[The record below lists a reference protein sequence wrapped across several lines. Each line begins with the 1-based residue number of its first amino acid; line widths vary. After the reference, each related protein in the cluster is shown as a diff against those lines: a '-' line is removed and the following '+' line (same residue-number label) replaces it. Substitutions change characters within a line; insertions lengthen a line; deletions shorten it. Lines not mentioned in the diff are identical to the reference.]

1 MARISLVEQYDN
13 KDVIQQIYVLKDG
26 LETTQEQAEQANA
39 TATQALNSAGSAAS
53 TANEAIQTANTAN
66 TNASDALTQVAQA
79 QADVTQALADAE
91 QAQTDADNAIVS
103 GSITTDTTSG
113 NLVLTRGTG
122 SAVTTPIP
130 IASASQTGLMN
141 AQTYAG
147 LTNLN
152 ARVSALEGKNT
163 TVYVTFPNNDP
174 DQATITSVFTTKAGR
189 APVAGDYAVDLAKN
203 LTYGYDGTTWT
214 KVGTDV
220 SVPQFSLGSPG
231 LIVGS
236 DEDGT
241 VFAETDGTGSVKGWD
256 VLTGKVSTNETDID
270 ALQTSMTQVE
280 GDISEIQT
288 SLGGKQGTLTS
299 VTVTLTVAGW
309 ANNQQTIT
317 ASNVT
322 ADNIV
327 WVSPAPASFDAYGE
341 AGIRAIAQGAGTIT
355 FQCTTVPT
363 AEITV
368 EVVA

>member
-13 KDVIQQIYVLKDG
+13 KDVIQQIYLLKDG
-26 LETTQEQAEQANA
+26 LETTQEQAQNA
-39 TATQALNSAGSAAS
+39 ES
-53 TANEAIQTANTAN
+53 TANTAISQISSAVTTAN
-66 TNASDALTQVAQA
+66 QAIALAQPAYDTANAA
-79 QADVTQALADAE
+79 QADATQALADAT

-103 GSITTDTTSG
+103 GSITTTNTTG

-147 LTNLN
+147 ITNLDT
-152 ARVSALEGKNT
+152 RVSALEGKNT
-163 TVYVTFPNNDP
+163 TVYVTFPNSNP

-189 APVAGDYAVDLAKN
+189 APVAGDYAVDIAKN
-203 LTYGYDGTTWT
+203 LTYGYDGSTWT

-220 SVPQFSLGSPG
+220 SVPQFALGTPG

-256 VLTGKVSTNETDID
+256 VLSGNVSTNTSNISTMQGQITQ
-270 ALQTSMTQVE
+270 LQTDVA
-280 GDISEIQT
+280 
-288 SLGGKQGTLTS
+288 GKQADLTP

-309 ANNQQTIT
+309 SSNQQTVSAT
-317 ASNVT
+317 NVT

-327 WVSPAPASFDAYGE
+327 WVSPAPASFDAYAE

>member
-1 MARISLVEQYDN
+1 MTRISLVEQYDN
-13 KDVIQQIYVLKDG
+13 KDVIQQIYKLKDG
-26 LETTQEQAEQANA
+26 LETTQEQVQNAE
-39 TATQALNSAGSAAS
+39 S
-53 TANEAIQTANTAN
+53 TADTAISQASSAVTTANQAIALAQPAYDTAN
-66 TNASDALTQVAQA
+66 SA
-79 QADVTQALADAE
+79 QADATQALADAE

-103 GSITTDTTSG
+103 GQVTVDTTSG
-113 NLVLTRGTG
+113 SLVLTKGTG
-122 SAVTTPIP
+122 VAVTTPIP

-147 LTNLN
+147 ITSLDS
-152 ARVSALEGKNT
+152 RVSALEGKNT

-174 DQATITSVFTTKAGR
+174 DQATITSTFTTKAGR
-189 APVAGDYAVDLAKN
+189 APVAGDYAVDIAKN

-256 VLTGKVSTNETDID
+256 TLTGRVGTNETDID
-270 ALQTSMTQVE
+270 ALQTSMAQVE

-288 SLGGKQGTLTS
+288 SLGGKQGAITS
-299 VTVTLTVAGW
+299 VTVTLTVEGW
-309 ANNQQTIT
+309 ANNQQTVS

-327 WVSPAPASFDAYGE
+327 WVSPAPASFTAYGK
-341 AGIRAIAQGAGTIT
+341 AGIYASAQAEGSIT
-355 FQCTTVPT
+355 FTCSSVPT
-363 AEITV
+363 DAISV

>member
-26 LETTQEQAEQANA
+26 LVTTQEQAQ
-39 TATQALNSAGSAAS
+39 SAET
-53 TANEAIQTANTAN
+53 TANQAMSQIASAVTTANQAIQTANTAS
-66 TNASDALTQVAQA
+66 TNASDALTQVVQA
-79 QADVTQALADAE
+79 QADATQALADAA

-103 GSITTDTTSG
+103 GSITTTNTSG
-113 NLVLTRGTG
+113 SLVLTRGSG
-122 SAVTTPIP
+122 SAVTTAIP

-141 AQTYAG
+141 AQTYVG
-147 LTNLN
+147 LTSLDT
-152 ARVSALEGKNT
+152 RVSALEGKNT
-163 TVYVTFPNNDP
+163 TVYVTFPNNNP
-174 DQATITSVFTTKAGR
+174 DQATITSTFTTKAGR
-189 APVAGDYAVDLAKN
+189 APMAGDYAVDIAKN

-220 SVPQFSLGSPG
+220 SVPQFALGTPG

-256 VLTGKVSTNETDID
+256 VLTGSVSTNTSNISTMQGQITQ
-270 ALQTSMTQVE
+270 LQTDVA
-280 GDISEIQT
+280 
-288 SLGGKQGTLTS
+288 GKQADLTP

-309 ANNQQTIT
+309 ANNQQTAT

-327 WVSPAPASFDAYGE
+327 WVSPAPASFDAYAE
-341 AGIRAIAQGAGTIT
+341 AGIRATAQGAGTIT

>member
-26 LETTQEQAEQANA
+26 LETTQEQTEQANA
-39 TATQALNSAGSAAS
+39 TATQALNSVSSAVS
-53 TANEAIQTANTAN
+53 TANQAIALAQPAYDTANA
-66 TNASDALTQVAQA
+66 A
-79 QADVTQALADAE
+79 QADATQALADAE

-103 GSITTDTTSG
+103 GSITTTNTTG
-113 NLVLTRGTG
+113 NLVLTKGSG

-147 LTNLN
+147 ITSLDT
-152 ARVSALEGKNT
+152 RVSALEGKNT
-163 TVYVTFPNNDP
+163 TVYVTFPNSDP

-189 APVAGDYAVDLAKN
+189 APVAGDYAVDIAKN

-220 SVPQFSLGSPG
+220 SVPQFSLGTPG

-270 ALQTSMTQVE
+270 TLQTSMTQVE

-299 VTVTLTVAGW
+299 MTVTLTVAGW
-309 ANNQQTIT
+309 SGNRQTVS

-322 ADNIV
+322 TSNIV
-327 WVSPAPASFDAYGE
+327 WVSPAPASFTAYGK
-341 AGIRAIAQGAGTIT
+341 AGIYASAQAEGTIT
-355 FQCTTVPT
+355 FICSKVPT
-363 AEITV
+363 EAIDV

>member
-26 LETTQEQAEQANA
+26 LETTQEQAQNAENTADLAISQISSAVTTANQAIALAQPAYDTANA
-39 TATQALNSAGSAAS
+39 
-53 TANEAIQTANTAN
+53 
-66 TNASDALTQVAQA
+66 A
-79 QADVTQALADAE
+79 QADATQALADAE

-103 GSITTDTTSG
+103 GSITTTNTTG
-113 NLVLTRGTG
+113 NLVLTRGSG
-122 SAVTTPIP
+122 SVVTAAIP

-147 LTNLN
+147 ITSLD

-163 TVYVTFPNNDP
+163 TVYVTFPNSNP
-174 DQATITSVFTTKAGR
+174 DQATITSTFTTKAGR
-189 APVAGDYAVDLAKN
+189 APVAGDYAVDIAKN

-220 SVPQFSLGSPG
+220 SVPQFSLGTPG

-256 VLTGKVSTNETDID
+256 TLTTQVTTIDGEVQTAQSDIT
-270 ALQTSMTQVE
+270 ALQS
-280 GDISEIQT
+280 
-288 SLGGKQGTLTS
+288 GKQNTITA

-309 ANNQQTIT
+309 ADNQQTVSV
-317 ASNVT
+317 SNVT
-322 ADNIV
+322 ASNIV
-327 WVSPAPASFDAYGE
+327 WVSPAPTSFTVYGE
-341 AGIRAIAQGAGTIT
+341 AGIRATAQGAGTIT

>member
-26 LETTQEQAEQANA
+26 LETTQEQAQQANA
-39 TATQALNSAGSAAS
+39 TATEALNSVGSAIS
-53 TANEAIQTANTAN
+53 TANQAIALAQPAYDTANA
-66 TNASDALTQVAQA
+66 A
-79 QADVTQALADAE
+79 QADATQALADAE

-103 GSITTDTTSG
+103 GQVTVDATSG
-113 NLVLTRGTG
+113 NLVLTKGTG
-122 SAVTTPIP
+122 ASVTTPIP

-147 LTNLN
+147 ITSLDT
-152 ARVSALEGKNT
+152 RVSALEGKNT
-163 TVYVTFPNNDP
+163 TVYVTFPNNNP

-189 APVAGDYAVDLAKN
+189 APVAGDYAVDIAKN

-256 VLTGKVSTNETDID
+256 TLTTQVTIIDGEVQTAQSDIT
-270 ALQTSMTQVE
+270 ALQSN
-280 GDISEIQT
+280 
-288 SLGGKQGTLTS
+288 KQNTITS

-309 ANNQQTIT
+309 ASNQQTVSAT
-317 ASNVT
+317 NVT
-322 ADNIV
+322 ADNII
-327 WVSPAPASFDAYGE
+327 WVSPAPASFDAYAE
-341 AGIRAIAQGAGTIT
+341 AGIRAISQGAGTIT

>member
-13 KDVIQQIYVLKDG
+13 KDVIQQIYLLKDG
-26 LETTQEQAEQANA
+26 LETTQEQAQNA
-39 TATQALNSAGSAAS
+39 ES
-53 TANEAIQTANTAN
+53 TANTAISQISSAVATAN
-66 TNASDALTQVAQA
+66 QAIALAQPAYDTANAAQTDA
-79 QADVTQALADAE
+79 TQALADAE

-103 GSITTDTTSG
+103 GSITTTNTTG

-122 SAVTTPIP
+122 FAITTAIP

-147 LTNLN
+147 ITNLDT
-152 ARVSALEGKNT
+152 RVSALEGKNT

-189 APVAGDYAVDLAKN
+189 APVAGDYAVDIAKN

-220 SVPQFSLGSPG
+220 SVPQFALGTPG

-256 VLTGKVSTNETDID
+256 VLTGKVSANETDID

-288 SLGGKQGTLTS
+288 SLGGKQDTLAS
-299 VTVTLTVAGW
+299 VSVTLTVAGW
-309 ANNQQTIT
+309 SSNQQTVSAT
-317 ASNVT
+317 NVT

-327 WVSPAPASFDAYGE
+327 WVSPAPASFDAYAE
-341 AGIRAIAQGAGTIT
+341 AGIRATAQGAGTIT

>member
-13 KDVIQQIYVLKDG
+13 KDVIQQIYLLKDG
-26 LETTQEQAEQANA
+26 LETTQEQAQQANA
-39 TATQALNSAGSAAS
+39 TATEALNSVGSAIS
-53 TANEAIQTANTAN
+53 TANQAIALAQPAYDTANA
-66 TNASDALTQVAQA
+66 A
-79 QADVTQALADAE
+79 QADATQALADAE

-103 GSITTDTTSG
+103 GQVTVDATSG
-113 NLVLTRGTG
+113 SLVLTKGTG
-122 SAVTTPIP
+122 VAVTTPIP

-147 LTNLN
+147 LTTLDT
-152 ARVSALEGKNT
+152 RVSALEGKNT
-163 TVYVTFPNNDP
+163 TVYVTFPNSDP
-174 DQATITSVFTTKAGR
+174 DQATITSTFTTKAGR
-189 APVAGDYAVDLAKN
+189 APVAGDYAVDIAKN

-220 SVPQFSLGSPG
+220 SVPQFSLGTPG

-256 VLTGKVSTNETDID
+256 TLTNQVTTIDGEVQTAQSDIT
-270 ALQTSMTQVE
+270 ALQNN
-280 GDISEIQT
+280 
-288 SLGGKQGTLTS
+288 KQNTITA

-309 ANNQQTIT
+309 VENQQTVS

-327 WVSPAPASFDAYGE
+327 WVSPAPTSFDTYAK

-355 FQCTTVPT
+355 FQYTTVPT
-363 AEITV
+363 VELTV

>member
-13 KDVIQQIYVLKDG
+13 KDVIQQIYLLKDG
-26 LETTQEQAEQANA
+26 LETTQEQAQNA
-39 TATQALNSAGSAAS
+39 ES
-53 TANEAIQTANTAN
+53 TANQAISQISSAVTTANQAIALAQPAYDTAN
-66 TNASDALTQVAQA
+66 AA
-79 QADVTQALADAE
+79 QADATQALADAE

-103 GSITTDTTSG
+103 GQVTVDTTSG
-113 NLVLTRGTG
+113 NLVLTKGTG
-122 SAVTTPIP
+122 VAVTTPIP

-147 LTNLN
+147 LTSLDT
-152 ARVSALEGKNT
+152 RVSALEGKNT

-174 DQATITSVFTTKAGR
+174 DQATITSTFATKAGR
-189 APVAGDYAVDLAKN
+189 APVAGDYAVDIAKN

-220 SVPQFSLGSPG
+220 SVPQFSLGTPG

-256 VLTGKVSTNETDID
+256 VLSGNVSTNTSDISTMQGQISQ
-270 ALQTSMTQVE
+270 LQTDVA
-280 GDISEIQT
+280 
-288 SLGGKQGTLTS
+288 GKQADLTP

-309 ANNQQTIT
+309 ASNQQTVSAT
-317 ASNVT
+317 NVT

-327 WVSPAPASFDAYGE
+327 WVSPTPASFDVYAK
-341 AGIRAIAQGAGTIT
+341 AGIRAIAQGAGTVT

-363 AEITV
+363 AEMTV

>member
-13 KDVIQQIYVLKDG
+13 KDVIQQIYLLKDG
-26 LETTQEQAEQANA
+26 LETTQEQAQNA
-39 TATQALNSAGSAAS
+39 ES
-53 TANEAIQTANTAN
+53 TANTAISQISSAVATAN
-66 TNASDALTQVAQA
+66 QAIALAQPAYDTANAA
-79 QADVTQALADAE
+79 QADATQALADAE

-103 GSITTDTTSG
+103 GQVTVDATSG
-113 NLVLTRGTG
+113 NLVLTKGTG
-122 SAVTTPIP
+122 SAVTSAIP

-147 LTNLN
+147 ITSLD

-163 TVYVTFPNNDP
+163 TVYVTFPNSNP
-174 DQATITSVFTTKAGR
+174 DQATITSTFTTKAGR
-189 APVAGDYAVDLAKN
+189 APVAGDYAVDIAKN

-220 SVPQFSLGSPG
+220 SIPQFSLGSPG

-256 VLTGKVSTNETDID
+256 TLTGNVQTNTSNITTIQGQV
-270 ALQTSMTQVE
+270 AQLQTDVA
-280 GDISEIQT
+280 
-288 SLGGKQGTLTS
+288 GKQADLTS
-299 VTVTLTVAGW
+299 VTVTLAVAGW
-309 ANNQQTIT
+309 ASNQQPVT

-327 WVSPAPASFDAYGE
+327 WVSPAPASFTAYGQ
-341 AGIRAIAQGAGTIT
+341 AGIYASAQAEGTIT
-355 FQCTTVPT
+355 FTCTKAPTV
-363 AEITV
+363 AISV

>member
-26 LETTQEQAEQANA
+26 LETTQEQAQNA
-39 TATQALNSAGSAAS
+39 ES
-53 TANEAIQTANTAN
+53 TANQAMSQIESAVTTANQAIALAQPAYDTAN
-66 TNASDALTQVAQA
+66 AA
-79 QADVTQALADAE
+79 QADATQALADAE

-103 GSITTDTTSG
+103 GSITTTNTTGS
-113 NLVLTRGTG
+113 LVLTKGTG
-122 SAVTTPIP
+122 SAVTTAIP

-147 LTNLN
+147 ITSLDS
-152 ARVSALEGKNT
+152 RVSALEGKNT
-163 TVYVTFPNNDP
+163 TVYVTFPDNDP
-174 DQATITSVFTTKAGR
+174 DQATITSTFTTKAGR
-189 APVAGDYAVDLAKN
+189 APVAGDYAVDIAKN

-220 SVPQFSLGSPG
+220 SIPQFSLGSPG
-231 LIVGS
+231 LIIGS

-256 VLTGKVSTNETDID
+256 VLSGNVSTNTSDISTMQGQIIQ
-270 ALQTSMTQVE
+270 LQTDVA
-280 GDISEIQT
+280 
-288 SLGGKQGTLTS
+288 GKQADLTP

-309 ANNQQTIT
+309 ASNRQTVSAT
-317 ASNVT
+317 NVT
-322 ADNIV
+322 ADSIV
-327 WVSPAPASFDAYGE
+327 WVSPAPASFDAYAK
-341 AGIRAIAQGAGTIT
+341 AGIRAITQGAGTIT

>member
-26 LETTQEQAEQANA
+26 LETTQEQTEQANA
-39 TATQALNSAGSAAS
+39 TATEALNSVSSAIS
-53 TANEAIQTANTAN
+53 TANQAIQTANTADAS
-66 TNASDALTQVAQA
+66 ASDALTQVVQA
-79 QADVTQALADAE
+79 QADATQALADAE

-103 GSITTDTTSG
+103 GQVTVDATSG
-113 NLVLTRGTG
+113 NLVLTKGTG
-122 SAVTTPIP
+122 SALTTPIP

-147 LTNLN
+147 ITNLD

-163 TVYVTFPNNDP
+163 TVYVTFPNSNP

-189 APVAGDYAVDLAKN
+189 APVAGDYAVDIAKN

-256 VLTGKVSTNETDID
+256 TLTNQVTTIDGEVQTAQSDIT
-270 ALQTSMTQVE
+270 ALQSN
-280 GDISEIQT
+280 
-288 SLGGKQGTLTS
+288 KQNTITA
-299 VTVTLTVAGW
+299 VTVSLTVAGW
-309 ANNQQTIT
+309 ASNQQTVSAT
-317 ASNVT
+317 NVT
-322 ADNIV
+322 ASNIV
-327 WVSPAPASFDAYGE
+327 WVSPAPASFTTYGQ
-341 AGIRAIAQGAGTIT
+341 AGIYASAQADGTIT
-355 FQCTTVPT
+355 FTCKSVPST
-363 AEITV
+363 AISV

>member
-1 MARISLVEQYDN
+1 MTRISLVEQYDN
-13 KDVIQQIYVLKDG
+13 KDVIQQIYLLKDG
-26 LETTQEQAEQANA
+26 LSETQEQAQQATA
-39 TATQALNSAGSAAS
+39 DATQALSSISGAVAAS
-53 TANEAIQTANTAN
+53 EQAVQTANEANANAE
-66 TNASDALTQVAQA
+66 DALTQVAQA
-79 QADVTQALADAE
+79 QADATQALADAA

-103 GSITTDTTSG
+103 GSITTTNTSG
-113 NLVLTRGTG
+113 NLVLTKGSG

-147 LTNLN
+147 ITNLDT
-152 ARVSALEGKNT
+152 RVSALEGKNT
-163 TVYVTFPNNDP
+163 TVYVTFPNDNP
-174 DQATITSVFTTKAGR
+174 DQATITSTFTTKAGR
-189 APVAGDYAVDLAKN
+189 APVAGDYAVDIAKN

-256 VLTGKVSTNETDID
+256 TLTAQVTTIDGEVQTAQSDIT
-270 ALQTSMTQVE
+270 ALQS
-280 GDISEIQT
+280 
-288 SLGGKQGTLTS
+288 GKQNTITA

-309 ANNQQTIT
+309 ADNQQTVS

-322 ADNIV
+322 ASNIV
-327 WVSPAPASFDAYGE
+327 WVSPAPTSFTAYGE
-341 AGIRAIAQGAGTIT
+341 AGIRATAQGSGTIT

-363 AEITV
+363 VEITV

>member
-13 KDVIQQIYVLKDG
+13 KDVIQQIYLLKDG
-26 LETTQEQAEQANA
+26 LETTQEQTEQANA
-39 TATQALNSAGSAAS
+39 TATEALNSVSSAIS
-53 TANEAIQTANTAN
+53 DANQAIQTANTAN
-66 TNASDALTQVAQA
+66 ANASDALTQVTQA
-79 QADVTQALADAE
+79 QADATQALADAE

-103 GSITTDTTSG
+103 GQVAVDATSG

-147 LTNLN
+147 ITNLD

-174 DQATITSVFTTKAGR
+174 DQSTITSTFTTKAGR
-189 APVAGDYAVDLAKN
+189 APVAGDYAVDIAKN
-203 LTYGYDGTTWT
+203 LTYGYDGATWT

-241 VFAETDGTGSVKGWD
+241 VFAEADGTGSVKGWD
-256 VLTGKVSTNETDID
+256 TLT
-270 ALQTSMTQVE
+270 TQVTTIDGE
-280 GDISEIQT
+280 VQTAQSDIT
-288 SLGGKQGTLTS
+288 SLQNNKQNTITS

-309 ANNQQTIT
+309 SSNQQTVS

-322 ADNIV
+322 ASNIV
-327 WVSPAPASFDAYGE
+327 WVSPAPASFVEYGK
-341 AGIRAIAQGAGTIT
+341 AGIYASAQAAGTIT
-355 FQCTTVPT
+355 FICESVPST
-363 AEITV
+363 AITV

>member
-26 LETTQEQAEQANA
+26 LETTQEQAQNA
-39 TATQALNSAGSAAS
+39 ES
-53 TANEAIQTANTAN
+53 TANTAISQISYAVTTAN
-66 TNASDALTQVAQA
+66 QAMALAQPAYDTANAAQTDA
-79 QADVTQALADAE
+79 TQALADAE

-103 GSITTDTTSG
+103 GSITTTNTTGS
-113 NLVLTRGTG
+113 LVLTRGTG
-122 SAVTTPIP
+122 FAVTTPIP

-147 LTNLN
+147 ITSLDT
-152 ARVSALEGKNT
+152 RVSALEGKNT

-174 DQATITSVFTTKAGR
+174 DQATITSTFTTKAGR
-189 APVAGDYAVDLAKN
+189 APVAGDYAVDIAKN

-220 SVPQFSLGSPG
+220 SVPQFSLGTPG

-256 VLTGKVSTNETDID
+256 TLTTQVTTIDGEVQTAQSDIT
-270 ALQTSMTQVE
+270 ALQS
-280 GDISEIQT
+280 S
-288 SLGGKQGTLTS
+288 KQNTITS
-299 VTVTLTVAGW
+299 VSVSLTVVGW
-309 ANNQQTIT
+309 ASNQQTVS

-322 ADNIV
+322 ASNIV
-327 WVSPAPASFDAYGE
+327 WVSPAPASFVEYGK
-341 AGIRAIAQGAGTIT
+341 AGIRAVTQGAGTIT

-363 AEITV
+363 DEIAV

>member
-13 KDVIQQIYVLKDG
+13 KDVIQQIYRLKDD
-26 LETTQEQAEQANA
+26 LQETTDTANSAQADAEQAV
-39 TATQALNSAGSAAS
+39 TQANTALS
-53 TANEAIQTANTAN
+53 TANNALSIAQPALDTAN
-66 TNASDALTQVAQA
+66 SA
-79 QADVTQALADAE
+79 QADATQALADAE

-103 GSITTDTTSG
+103 GTITTTNTTGS
-113 NLVLTRGTG
+113 LVLTRGTG
-122 SAVTTPIP
+122 SEVTTPIP

-147 LTNLN
+147 ITNLDT
-152 ARVSALEGKNT
+152 RVSALEGKNT
-163 TVYVTFPNNDP
+163 TVYVTFPNSNP

-189 APVAGDYAVDLAKN
+189 APVAGDYAVDIAKN

-220 SVPQFSLGSPG
+220 SVPQFALGTPG

-256 VLTGKVSTNETDID
+256 TLSGNVSTNTSDINTMQGQITQ
-270 ALQTSMTQVE
+270 LQTDVA
-280 GDISEIQT
+280 
-288 SLGGKQGTLTS
+288 GKQADLTS

-309 ANNQQTIT
+309 VGNQQTVT
-317 ASNVT
+317 AGNVT
-322 ADNIV
+322 AENIV
-327 WVSPAPASFDAYGE
+327 WVSPAPASFDAYAK
-341 AGIRAIAQGAGTIT
+341 AGIRATVQGAGTIT

-363 AEITV
+363 VEIAV

>member
-13 KDVIQQIYVLKDG
+13 KDVIQQIYLLKDG
-26 LETTQEQAEQANA
+26 LVETQEQAQQATA
-39 TATQALNSAGSAAS
+39 DATQALSSISGAVDAS
-53 TANEAIQTANTAN
+53 EQAVQTANEANANAE
-66 TNASDALTQVAQA
+66 DALTQVVQA
-79 QADVTQALADAE
+79 QADATQALADAE

-103 GSITTDTTSG
+103 GTITTTNTEG
-113 NLVLTRGTG
+113 NLVLTKGTG
-122 SAVTTPIP
+122 VAVTTPIP

-147 LTNLN
+147 ITSLDT
-152 ARVSALEGKNT
+152 RVSALEGKNT

-174 DQATITSVFTTKAGR
+174 DQATITSTFTTKAGR
-189 APVAGDYAVDLAKN
+189 APVAGDYAVDIAKN

-256 VLTGKVSTNETDID
+256 TLTNQVTTIVGEVQTAQSDIT
-270 ALQTSMTQVE
+270 ALQSN
-280 GDISEIQT
+280 
-288 SLGGKQGTLTS
+288 KQNTITS
-299 VTVTLTVAGW
+299 VTVSLTVEGW
-309 ANNQQTIT
+309 SDNQQTVSAT
-317 ASNVT
+317 NVT
-322 ADNIV
+322 ASNIV
-327 WVSPAPASFDAYGE
+327 WVSPAPASFTAYGQ
-341 AGIRAIAQGAGTIT
+341 AGIYASAQSAGSIT
-355 FQCTTVPT
+355 FTCAKVPT
-363 AEITV
+363 VAISV

>member
-13 KDVIQQIYVLKDG
+13 KDVIQQIYKLKDD
-26 LETTQEQAEQANA
+26 LQETADTASSAQADAKQAVTQSS
-39 TATQALNSAGSAAS
+39 TALS
-53 TANEAIQTANTAN
+53 TANNALSIAQPALSTAN
-66 TNASDALTQVAQA
+66 SA
-79 QADVTQALADAE
+79 QADATQALADAE
-91 QAQTDADNAIVS
+91 QAQTDADNAIVN
-103 GSITTDTTSG
+103 GQVTVDATSG

-122 SAVTTPIP
+122 SSVTTPIP

-147 LTNLN
+147 ITNLDT
-152 ARVSALEGKNT
+152 RVSALEGKNS

-174 DQATITSVFTTKAGR
+174 DQATITSTFTTKAGR
-189 APVAGDYAVDLAKN
+189 APVAGDYAVDIAKN

-220 SVPQFSLGSPG
+220 SVPQFALGTPG

-256 VLTGKVSTNETDID
+256 TLTGNVQTNTSNITTIQGQVTQ
-270 ALQTSMTQVE
+270 LQTDVA
-280 GDISEIQT
+280 
-288 SLGGKQGTLTS
+288 GKQSDLTS
-299 VTVTLTVAGW
+299 VTVTLAVAGW
-309 ANNQQTIT
+309 AGNQQTVT

-327 WVSPAPASFDAYGE
+327 WVSPTPASFDAYAK
-341 AGIRAIAQGAGTIT
+341 AGIRATVQGAGTIT
-355 FQCTTVPT
+355 FQCKTLPT
-363 AEITV
+363 AEIAV

>member
-13 KDVIQQIYVLKDG
+13 KDVIQQIYLLKDG
-26 LETTQEQAEQANA
+26 LETTQEQAQQANA
-39 TATQALNSAGSAAS
+39 TATEALNSVGSAIS
-53 TANEAIQTANTAN
+53 TANQAIALAQPAYDTANA
-66 TNASDALTQVAQA
+66 A
-79 QADVTQALADAE
+79 QADATQALADAE

-103 GSITTDTTSG
+103 GQVTVDATSG
-113 NLVLTRGTG
+113 SLVLTRGTG
-122 SAVTTPIP
+122 AAVTTPIP

-147 LTNLN
+147 ITNLD

-163 TVYVTFPNNDP
+163 TVYVTFPNDNP

-189 APVAGDYAVDLAKN
+189 APVAGDYAVDIAKN
-203 LTYGYDGTTWT
+203 LTYGYDGSTWT

-220 SVPQFSLGSPG
+220 SVPQFALGTPG

-256 VLTGKVSTNETDID
+256 TLTGRVGTNETDID
-270 ALQTSMTQVE
+270 ELQTSMTQVE

-309 ANNQQTIT
+309 GSNQQTVS

-322 ADNIV
+322 ASNIV
-327 WVSPAPASFDAYGE
+327 WVSPAPASFTAYGQ
-341 AGIRAIAQGAGTIT
+341 AGIYASAQGAGTIT
-355 FQCTTVPT
+355 FTCTKVP
-363 AEITV
+363 AVAISV

>member
-13 KDVIQQIYVLKDG
+13 KDVIQQIYLLKDG
-26 LETTQEQAEQANA
+26 LETTQEQTEQANT
-39 TATQALNSAGSAAS
+39 TATEALNSVGSAVS
-53 TANEAIQTANTAN
+53 TANQAIALAQPAYDTANA
-66 TNASDALTQVAQA
+66 A
-79 QADVTQALADAE
+79 QADATQALADAE

-103 GSITTDTTSG
+103 GQVTVDATSG
-113 NLVLTRGTG
+113 SLVLTRGTG
-122 SAVTTPIP
+122 TTVTTPIP

-147 LTNLN
+147 ITNLDT
-152 ARVSALEGKNT
+152 RVSALEGKNT

-189 APVAGDYAVDLAKN
+189 APVAGDYAVDIAKN

-220 SVPQFSLGSPG
+220 SVPQFSLGTPG

-241 VFAETDGTGSVKGWD
+241 VFAESDGTGSVKGWD
-256 VLTGKVSTNETDID
+256 TLTNQVTTIDGQVQTAQSDIT
-270 ALQTSMTQVE
+270 ALQS
-280 GDISEIQT
+280 S
-288 SLGGKQGTLTS
+288 KQNTITS
-299 VTVTLTVAGW
+299 VTVSLTVEGW
-309 ANNQQTIT
+309 SGNQQTVS

-322 ADNIV
+322 ASNIV
-327 WVSPAPASFDAYGE
+327 WVSPTPASFTVYGE
-341 AGIRAIAQGAGTIT
+341 AGIYASAQADGTLTFTCATAPATAIS
-355 FQCTTVPT
+355 
-363 AEITV
+363 V

>member
-1 MARISLVEQYDN
+1 MARISLVQQYDN

-26 LETTQEQAEQANA
+26 LETTQEQAQNAESTADLAISQISSAVTTANQAIALAQPAYDTANA
-39 TATQALNSAGSAAS
+39 
-53 TANEAIQTANTAN
+53 
-66 TNASDALTQVAQA
+66 A
-79 QADVTQALADAE
+79 QADATQALADAE

-103 GSITTDTTSG
+103 GSITTTNTTG
-113 NLVLTRGTG
+113 NLVLTKGTG
-122 SAVTTPIP
+122 STVTTAIP

-147 LTNLN
+147 ITSLDT
-152 ARVSALEGKNT
+152 RVSALEGKNT
-163 TVYVTFPNNDP
+163 TVYVTFPNSNP
-174 DQATITSVFTTKAGR
+174 DQATITSTFTTKAGR
-189 APVAGDYAVDLAKN
+189 APVAGDYAVDIAKN

-220 SVPQFSLGSPG
+220 SVPQFSLGTPG

-256 VLTGKVSTNETDID
+256 TLTTQVTTIDGEVQTAQSDIT
-270 ALQTSMTQVE
+270 ALQSN
-280 GDISEIQT
+280 
-288 SLGGKQGTLTS
+288 KQNTITA

-309 ANNQQTIT
+309 ADNQQTVS

-322 ADNIV
+322 ASNIV
-327 WVSPAPASFDAYGE
+327 WVSPAPTSFTSYGE
-341 AGIRAIAQGAGTIT
+341 AGIRATAQGAGTIT